1 MYGEP
6 RMRINIEIDDE
17 LINEA
22 LEATGLKSETAVVE
36 LGLKTLI
43 RLKGQEKFR
52 RYRSQLLWEGDL
64 DESRGSE
71 LGAVK

>member
-1 MYGEP
+1 
-6 RMRINIEIDDE
+6 MRINIEIDDE

-22 LEATGLKSETAVVE
+22 LEATGLKSEAAVVE
-36 LGLKTLI
+36 LGLRTLI

>member
-1 MYGEP
+1 
-6 RMRINIEIDDE
+6 MRINIEIDDE

-52 RYRSQLLWEGDL
+52 CYRSQLLWEGDL